1 MEKELTLPPNQLL
14 AMFNKVIKKMI
25 NLLEELSVSQMNK
38 ILFSDANNGG
48 FKLDKKMDPLKQSL
62 EDELNEASR
71 KVKSDEMQHKKE
83 LLSNFDLKQWD
94 QRIGKRLGE
103 CFKVAQYKF
112 LCYSQKYF
120 FLILI
125 FCQGQ
130 IF

>member
-1 MEKELTLPPNQLL
+1 MGGSFNLSLVQSAILISLGLQHKSVEDMEKELTLPPNQLL

-83 LLSNFDLKQWD
+83 LLSNFDLKQ
-94 QRIGKRLGE
+94 
-103 CFKVAQYKF
+103 
-112 LCYSQKYF
+112 
-120 FLILI
+120 
-125 FCQGQ
+125 
-130 IF
+130 